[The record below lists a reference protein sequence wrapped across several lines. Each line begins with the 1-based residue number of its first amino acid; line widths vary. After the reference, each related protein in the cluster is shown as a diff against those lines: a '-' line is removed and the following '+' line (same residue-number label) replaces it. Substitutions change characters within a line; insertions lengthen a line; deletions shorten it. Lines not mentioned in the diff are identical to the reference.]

1 MLTSYAFFGA
11 LEQGFVFG
19 LMVLGVYLTFRVLDF
34 PDLTVDGSLPLGAA
48 VSSVAITAGYPPV
61 VSVVFAALAGFCA
74 GAVTGL
80 LNTRLKILHLL
91 ASILTMIALYSINIR
106 IMGRP
111 NMTLLGKDTV
121 LDPITALGIPGFY
134 ASPLLFGVIAV
145 LLAGGL
151 IWFLHTEFG
160 QTMLSTGD
168 NPQMSRAMGVDVN
181 SMIVFGVGLS
191 NALVAT
197 AGALIAQNQGAAD
210 VNMGVGT
217 IVAGLASVIVGETL
231 LGVGPGKVKR
241 AVIAALV
248 GSIVYRLAIAVALSL
263 KIGNFSFSP
272 SDLNLI
278 TTLII
283 FQGSVTNPTPL
294 QKIKIQK
301 KIKPGAEK
309 KKPEKNC
316 FFGGKLCYK

>member
-1 MLTSYAFFGA
+1 MLTSYAFYGA

-48 VSSVAITAGYPPV
+48 VSSVAITAGYHPV
-61 VSVVFAALAGFCA
+61 LSLVFAAAAGFCA
-74 GAVTGL
+74 GAFTGL

-106 IMGRP
+106 VMGRP

-121 LDPITALGIPGFY
+121 LDPLVALGMPPY
-134 ASPLLFGVIAV
+134 VAAPALFCFVALAV
-145 LLAGGL
+145 ALAL
-151 IWFLHTEFG
+151 VWFLHTEFG
-160 QTMLSTGD
+160 QAMLATGD
-168 NPQMSRAMGVDVN
+168 NAQMAKAMGIDVN
-181 SMIVFGVGLS
+181 FMIVFGVGLS
-191 NALVAT
+191 NALVAVS
-197 AGALIAQNQGAAD
+197 GALIAQNQGAAD

-241 AVIAALV
+241 AVTAALI
-248 GSIVYRLAIAVALSL
+248 GSVVYRLAIAVALGL
-263 KIGNFSFSP
+263 KIGSFSFSP

-278 TTLII
+278 TAALVII
-283 FQGSVTNPTPL
+283 ALTAPQLKSRFRTR
-294 QKIKIQK
+294 
-301 KIKPGAEK
+301 A
-309 KKPEKNC
+309 
-316 FFGGKLCYK
+316 GG